1 MLNYLKEMIDETK
14 PCNRWQESWVGAARR
29 ILDSIKTEDED
40 IAQQLR
46 NATDDL
52 YQSARDEEEK
62 SAIDYAGKALE
73 RLTW

>member
-14 PCNRWQESWVGAARR
+14 PCNRWQKSWTDAARR

-40 IAQQLR
+40 IAQQIR

-52 YQSARDEEEK
+52 YQTARDEEEEN
-62 SAIDYAGKALE
+62 AIDYAGKKLE